1 MSEWVSVSPKN
12 SDAVDNTLED
22 MVVENLTGILDIYL
36 QRIQIKTEIFFSIEM
51 ENGLNKAKQLYV
63 IWRDTITRKV
73 YH

>member
-22 MVVENLTGILDIYL
+22 MVVGNFTGILDIYL
-36 QRIQIKTEIFFSIEM
+36 QRIQISTGIFFSIEM

-63 IWRDTITRKV
+63 IWRDTIIHKV
-73 YH
+73 YY

>member
-1 MSEWVSVSPKN
+1 MSPKN
-12 SDAVDNTLED
+12 SDAVNNTLED

-36 QRIQIKTEIFFSIEM
+36 QRIQIRTEIFFSIEM

-63 IWRDTITRKV
+63 IWRDTIIRKV